1 MSRRVIVHGERQGLM
16 ALEIADHEDPWFAI
30 SLLHGIDQGLVTAR
44 IKPGEGFWLFTRP
57 LAWITIVDDR
67 APGAEGPSSF
77 DRSALRWLFAEAT
90 NIAVD
95 ASEPNDPFANVD
107 VIEVNATGG
116 HVALYEYFVK
126 EGLKGRRIL
135 VIRTIE
141 SRLEVWREF
150 SRQNCGLYG
159 IAEVVPVNGDPKRV
173 FSASV
178 RRFEGRPAPRS

>member
-1 MSRRVIVHGERQGLM
+1 MKTPGLPSRYSTESTR
-16 ALEIADHEDPWFAI
+16 
-30 SLLHGIDQGLVTAR
+30 GLVTAR
-44 IKPGEGFWLFTRP
+44 IKPGEGLWLFTRP

-67 APGAEGPSSF
+67 PPGAEGPSSF
-77 DRSALRWLFAEAT
+77 DSVALRWLFTEAT

-95 ASEPNDPFANVD
+95 ASVPDDPFANVD
-107 VIEVNATGG
+107 VIEVHVTGG
-116 HVALYEYFVK
+116 HAGLYEYFVK
-126 EGLKGRRIL
+126 EGLKGKRIL

-150 SRQNCGLYG
+150 SRQNCGHYG
-159 IAEVVPVNGDPKRV
+159 IAEVVPVKGDPERV